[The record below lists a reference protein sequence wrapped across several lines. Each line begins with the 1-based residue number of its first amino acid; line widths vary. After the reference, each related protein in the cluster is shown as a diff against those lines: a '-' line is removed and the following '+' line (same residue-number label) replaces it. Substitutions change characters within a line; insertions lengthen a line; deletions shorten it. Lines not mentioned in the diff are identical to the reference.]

1 MGTGQR
7 RTTEIA
13 RGLFAVRYVGADDSA
28 QPPIVRI
35 TAEPGSDAHVDVI
48 LHPDNEEPVLLHPG
62 TCLIVRAMRPGTLAI
77 EVEPSHT
84 NGSIAAT
91 VNIEPLIQGPAIPST
106 TRASQQ
112 PTARHALAAG
122 IRVLGHVA
130 GIGDVYANAS
140 EWLAGPT
147 APSRIEGISIE
158 WPTKPEGVDIRYSVK
173 TAQPLNISG
182 RIVDL
187 EAFAGTRGR
196 AMPLTNLML
205 ELSGPDAPLY
215 QFSVEA
221 LFLGSPVM
229 RVSGE
234 RVVVSGPT
242 GREPLVGLRV
252 ALEEASNP
260 DDQVAQDNKGNQT
273 NKTNQTNQKNRMQR
287 QPRPSALGPATQG
300 PARSSG
306 RVRVFRSRPKDKPAT

>member
-13 RGLFAVRYVGADDSA
+13 RGLFAVRYVGAEDPT
-28 QPPIVRI
+28 QPPLVKV
-35 TAEPGSDAHVDVI
+35 TADPNSEAHIDVI
-48 LHPDNEEPVLLHPG
+48 LHPDNEEPVLSHPG
-62 TCLIVRAMRPGTLAI
+62 TCLIVRATMPSILAI
-77 EVEPSHT
+77 EVEPIER

-91 VNIEPLIQGPAIPST
+91 VNIEPLMQGEAVASAA
-106 TRASQQ
+106 RASQ
-112 PTARHALAAG
+112 PTARRAASPAAD

-130 GIGDVYANAS
+130 GIGDVYANAN
-140 EWLAGPT
+140 EWLAGPA

-158 WPTKPEGVDIRYSVK
+158 WPAKPQGVDIRYSVK

-205 ELSGPDAPLY
+205 ELSGPDASLY

-252 ALEEASNP
+252 ALDEANVQN
-260 DDQVAQDNKGNQT
+260 DEAAQTAFAHQS
-273 NKTNQTNQKNRMQR
+273 NQKKLIERPAPGPVR
-287 QPRPSALGPATQG
+287 Q
-300 PARSSG
+300 SS
-306 RVRVFRSRPKDKPAT
+306 RVRVFRSRPKDKPAV

>member
-1 MGTGQR
+1 MGAGQR

-13 RGLFAVRYVGADDSA
+13 RGLFAVRYVGADDSER
-28 QPPIVRI
+28 PPLVKI
-35 TAEPGSDAHVDVI
+35 TAEPDSEADVDVI
-48 LHPDNEEPVLLHPG
+48 LHPDHEEPVLVRPG
-62 TCLIVRAMRPGTLAI
+62 TCLIVRVMRPGMLAI
-77 EVEPSHT
+77 EVEPSRP

-91 VNIEPLIQGPAIPST
+91 VNIEPLIQGEAIASSTRSPAQSGAP
-106 TRASQQ
+106 RAGG
-112 PTARHALAAG
+112 LADD
-122 IRVLGHVA
+122 IRVHGHIA
-130 GIGDVYANAS
+130 GIGDVYANAN

-187 EAFAGTRGR
+187 GAFAGTRGR
-196 AMPLTNLML
+196 AMALTTLML
-205 ELSGPDAPLY
+205 ELSGPDALLY

-221 LFLGSPVM
+221 LFLGAAVM
-229 RVSGE
+229 HVSGE
-234 RVVVSGPT
+234 RIVLSGPT

-252 ALEEASNP
+252 ALQEMS
-260 DDQVAQDNKGNQT
+260 
-273 NKTNQTNQKNRMQR
+273 NQKDQAPQDIRKSPTQR
-287 QPRPSALGPATQG
+287 QPTPAAQRPV
-300 PARSSG
+300 RSSG